1 MPMNEGYSPIPS
13 AKKKL
18 KPGVAKRVSDRNAFV
33 SEKTGAKGITNKQ
46 ANQRFFVQTR
56 MAEMKA
62 KGKTVTPEMR
72 KQLQQKFQSGDVA
85 RKGFAAP
92 AKKTGGSGSSSSA
105 VSKVTPKVTSRT
117 DSSGRSGMG
126 ATAPRSMPSAND
138 REGRGGS
145 RYATAPKG
153 RSATSNMQG
162 IRGYGRVDSKGRTG
176 FGATSQKRQSGLAAA
191 NPRTAK
197 LVGGIVG
204 GLKSVGSAIN
214 NSRNDPS
221 RVSMSAAA
229 NRAAKAKA
237 DAAKKKK

>member
-1 MPMNEGYSPIPS
+1 MANMYTSDGGGPS
-13 AKKKL
+13 KKKV
-18 KPGVAKRVSDRNAFV
+18 KPGVAARNAAREKFV
-33 SEKTGAKGITNKQ
+33 SENKASKGTTTGQ
-46 ANQRFFVQTR
+46 ARQRFYVQTR

-117 DSSGRSGMG
+117 DSSGRSGFG
-126 ATAPRSMPSAND
+126 ATAPRSMSSAND
-138 REGRGGS
+138 REGRRGPQVVS
-145 RYATAPKG
+145 KG
-153 RSATSNMQG
+153 RPATSNMQG
-162 IRGYGRVDSKGRTG
+162 IRGYGRVDSGGRTG
-176 FGATSQKRQSGLAAA
+176 FGATSSKTSGMAGA
-191 NPRTAK
+191 NPRDGAAGRT
-197 LVGGIVG
+197 LNSVVGAV
-204 GLKSVGSAIN
+204 KSIGSAITPN
-214 NSRNDPS
+214 RANPS
-221 RVSMSAAA
+221 RVSQSAAA

>member
-1 MPMNEGYSPIPS
+1 MANMYTSDGAGPS
-13 AKKKL
+13 KKKV
-18 KPGVAKRVSDRNAFV
+18 KPGVAARNTAREKFV
-33 SEKTGAKGITNKQ
+33 SENKASKGTTTGQ
-46 ANQRFFVQTR
+46 ARQRFYVQTR
-56 MAEMKA
+56 MDEMKA

-126 ATAPRSMPSAND
+126 ATAPRSMSSATD
-138 REGRGGS
+138 REGRGG
-145 RYATAPKG
+145 PKVVSKG
-153 RSATSNMQG
+153 GSATSNMQG
-162 IRGYGRVDSKGRTG
+162 IRGYGRVDSGGRTG
-176 FGATSQKRQSGLAAA
+176 MGATASKTSGMAGA

-197 LVGGIVG
+197 FVGGVVG
-204 GLKSVGSAIN
+204 GLKSIGSAITPN
-214 NSRNDPS
+214 RANPS
-221 RVSMSAAA
+221 RVSQSAAA

>member
-1 MPMNEGYSPIPS
+1 MPSK
-13 AKKKL
+13 AK
-18 KPGVAKRVSDRNAFV
+18 KPGVAKRVSDRKAFV
-33 SEKTGAKGITNKQ
+33 SEKKASKGITDKQ
-46 ANQRFFVQTR
+46 ANQRYYVQTR

-72 KQLQQKFQSGDVA
+72 KQLQQKFQSGNVA

-92 AKKTGGSGSSSSA
+92 AKKTSVASSLGSG
-105 VSKVTPKVTSRT
+105 VSKVTPKVQSRT
-117 DSSGRSGMG
+117 D
-126 ATAPRSMPSAND
+126 T
-138 REGRGGS
+138 EGRMGS
-145 RYATAPKG
+145 KAAPKV

-176 FGATSQKRQSGLAAA
+176 FGATSSKSGSMAQKRSGFAAA
-191 NPRTAK
+191 NPRTAELFGGVYGAVK
-197 LVGGIVG
+197 AVGRAV
-204 GLKSVGSAIN
+204 N

-237 DAAKKKK
+237 DAAKKKKMNAK